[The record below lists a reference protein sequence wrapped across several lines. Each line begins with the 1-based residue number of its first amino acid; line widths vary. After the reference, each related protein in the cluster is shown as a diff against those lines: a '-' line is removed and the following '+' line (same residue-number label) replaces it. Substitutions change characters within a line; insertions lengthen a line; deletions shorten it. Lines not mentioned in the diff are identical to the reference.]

1 MIWFINFICYH
12 SDIDECQLGRDDC
25 DENAECTN
33 TLGSYVCTCK
43 EGYSGDG
50 TACIGKIATRP

>member
-1 MIWFINFICYH
+1 MIWFINFVYY
-12 SDIDECQLGRDDC
+12 SDIDECQLGSDDC

-33 TLGSYVCTCK
+33 THASYVCTCK

-50 TACIGKIATRP
+50 TDCIGKIATRS